1 MQWDYQCDW
10 RFDWM
15 NISCCTSMN
24 YFAVQKFSII
34 CSENNN
40 ITFNEILSYLYTV
53 SHHLANKCVYMFNRK
68 KTDSEEQPG
77 SVRFLNKQNTTFFLT
92 AKLNTL

>member
-15 NISCCTSMN
+15 SISCCTSMN

-34 CSENNN
+34 CSENAN

-53 SHHLANKCVYMFNRK
+53 SHHLANKCVYMFNRN
-68 KTDSEEQPG
+68 KTDSEKQPG
-77 SVRFLNKQNTTFFLT
+77 EVRFLNKQNTTFFLT